1 MKIIRGV
8 HIFSMVVYVVTS
20 AFLHKLTASEH
31 VRSLLVFIYSDREQH
46 VFIYSDREQHAS
58 VIFQEGINGEA
69 T

>member
-20 AFLHKLTASEH
+20 ALLHKLTASQH

-46 VFIYSDREQHAS
+46 AP